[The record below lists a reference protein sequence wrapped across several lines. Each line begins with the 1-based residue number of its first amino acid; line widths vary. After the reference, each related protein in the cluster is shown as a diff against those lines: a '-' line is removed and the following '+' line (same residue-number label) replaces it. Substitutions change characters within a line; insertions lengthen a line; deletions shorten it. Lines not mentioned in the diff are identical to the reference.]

1 MYGNRQAATK
11 EGPTATCQ
19 LSICHIEMYRS
30 NRADYTKHF
39 QISWNGK
46 YTYIWEY
53 SMLNTCWSWENYRPT
68 TVYYMKNASLDIF
81 LLSKHPQWK
90 KKMHLHSSPGLLFY
104 ILGQAASS
112 GRGKGGNTYGG
123 GPMTPLEKIWPRY
136 TCGLLP
142 PAFSWE
148 AKINQNS
155 GCKDYWPGQCPYIA
169 LMLTFP
175 ERSWDAF
182 YMDFLCKAMPKEG
195 RHISIFFPLL
205 I

>member
-11 EGPTATCQ
+11 EGPTAICQ

-68 TVYYMKNASLDIF
+68 TVYYMKNDSLDIF

-90 KKMHLHSSPGLLFY
+90 KKNASAFLSWTSVLYPGPGCLQWKGQGWQHLWRRPNDSTGEDLATLHLQPIATSLF
-104 ILGQAASS
+104 LG
-112 GRGKGGNTYGG
+112 GK
-123 GPMTPLEKIWPRY
+123 
-136 TCGLLP
+136 
-142 PAFSWE
+142 
-148 AKINQNS
+148 
-155 GCKDYWPGQCPYIA
+155 D
-169 LMLTFP
+169 
-175 ERSWDAF
+175 
-182 YMDFLCKAMPKEG
+182 
-195 RHISIFFPLL
+195 
-205 I
+205 